1 MTTEQKCDTSF
12 CPRSKKNIMIRSL
25 SESLGFARTSNNWT
39 VQGQNRTRM
48 ERMGGFSS
56 SGAGTF
62 ISHSC
67 SWQLLTAEHS
77 VSRITSLITPLSLG
91 LCHWSLPFFL
101 ELCYWPLP
109 FLWDYVTD
117 HFPFLWDYITDHSP
131 FWGHITDH
139 FPFSGITSPTTPLS
153 LGLHHWPRPLPWDYI
168 TGHSPFSRIMTLTI
182 SLSLGLHHW
191 PYPFSGSQAFGPSLV
206 IAPISLAFHLVD
218 SRNVNLQP
226 L

>member
-1 MTTEQKCDTSF
+1 MRAWGLPGLQTTGLFRVRTEQGWRGWVGSPLLELGHSSPILAHDSF
-12 CPRSKKNIMIRSL
+12 WLL
-25 SESLGFARTSNNWT
+25 SI
-39 VQGQNRTRM
+39 Q
-48 ERMGGFSS
+48 
-56 SGAGTF
+56 
-62 ISHSC
+62 
-67 SWQLLTAEHS
+67 
-77 VSRITSLITPLSLG
+77 SLG
-91 LCHWSLPFFL
+91 LHHWSLS
-101 ELCYWPLP
+101 
-109 FLWDYVTD
+109 
-117 HFPFLWDYITDHSP
+117 FLWDYITDHSP

-139 FPFSGITSPTTPLS
+139 FPFSGITSPTTSLS
-153 LGLHHWPRPLPWDYI
+153 LGSHHWPRPLPWDYI